1 MLFFVFCWLVDDF
14 NVLFLV
20 FVVLYVLVI
29 CDCWCSLSPYLFG
42 DLRVFRLCF
51 RCLYVFGDL
60 RFSGFVVGVRCP
72 TKKKREKKVVLAIYD
87 FPIFVFGVRSLL
99 VICDVVFHVVFLVV
113 CNFHVLLMVF
123 VVFILLGIYD
133 FHVSFWC
140 SL

>member
-1 MLFFVFCWLVDDF
+1 MCLVICDF
-14 NVLFLV
+14 QVLLLV
-20 FVVLYVLVI
+20 FVVQ
-29 CDCWCSLSPYLFG
+29 P
-42 DLRVFRLCF
+42 
-51 RCLYVFGDL
+51 
-60 RFSGFVVGVRCP
+60 
-72 TKKKREKKVVLAIYD
+72 KKEKKVVLVIYD